1 MKHLKRITALIL
13 ATLLLSVCLPA
24 LAAPTYW
31 GYDDYDT
38 FENPGAD
45 EITSFP
51 TTLTKISDKEYSM
64 VSETEA
70 GKMTIT
76 LWETNWGTFNLWK
89 WNLVD
94 KNGTTHTFLPG
105 GTDLEYVYRTS
116 ITPKGTTY
124 FTGGNHGNEALVSLN
139 FYNGET
145 GAKISLSNGQS
156 VTVNELHIIEQTK
169 LLYFPDANGDSV
181 GDYINKNQS
190 YTANDVFA
198 NVTRKY
204 TVTGPQ
210 VRLNVDLDY
219 VKEVYHGVSYTCM
232 FPIAKKYGLYAD
244 MYDKDGKF
252 VRTVETAEIGK
263 ADYSG
268 PMNSGNKATRAILYG
283 KNDSQ
288 YQFDI
293 HINTY
298 EDSLESQRNSFLT
311 AFWDMNTTQNK
322 LYFSKGDNTNL
333 VKYEAGKQ
341 VHTECVWQFVY
352 DPEGRE
358 PTIKDDENTESPAE
372 NLLSGKDYEI
382 SVTNDNPGSKEYNTS
397 YLADL
402 TDGVAATTFNASDD
416 SWFAF
421 SAYLPNIDTATKVG
435 SVTVKLDGLHKIEKL
450 RAHLFNNVAGMGVK
464 APKAAAVYGIVDGKE
479 VKICD
484 FTNIPSDDVKAYW
497 ITAEGSGVI
506 TDTLIFKF
514 TLDGGFMYLN
524 EIEAYGKEY
533 DPDAP
538 VNLALDKDYTISGCG
553 TTYPPY
559 TANLTDGNAA
569 TTISYD
575 EKWFTFYNNGSD
587 NSVINAPG
595 GIGSIIINLEDIYDI
610 TSVKVNTIDLQ
621 GDSGIRG
628 PKSMKVYLSDDG
640 ESWGNAIAL
649 TIPTSEKG
657 VSYAIEGAINGKA
670 QYVKL
675 EVELN
680 GIFAFFNEI
689 EVYGKEVQST
699 DPDPDPEYTL
709 GDVNADGAINQY
721 DYILVKRHYFGTR
734 ILNDAEMKPADVN
747 SDTKVDQYDYILI
760 CRHYFGT
767 YVIG

>member
-1 MKHLKRITALIL
+1 MKLLKRITAIIL

-31 GYDDYDT
+31 GYDDYET
-38 FENPGAD
+38 FENPDAN

-51 TTLTKISDKEYSM
+51 TKLTKLSDKEYSM
-64 VSETEA
+64 VSEIEA

-116 ITPKGTTY
+116 LTPNGTTY
-124 FTGGNHGNEALVSLN
+124 FTGGNHGNEALVSLE

-145 GAKISLSNGQS
+145 GAKISLANGES
-156 VTVNELHIIEQTK
+156 VTVNQLHIIEKTK
-169 LLYFPDANGDSV
+169 LLYFPDANADSV
-181 GDYINKNQS
+181 GDYINKTQS

-219 VKEVYHGVSYTCM
+219 VKEVYHGISYTCM

-244 MYDKDGKF
+244 MYDKNGNF
-252 VRTVETAEIGK
+252 VRTVETAEVGK

-268 PMNSGNKATRAILYG
+268 PMNSGNKATRAVLYG
-283 KNDSQ
+283 KNNSQ

-293 HINTY
+293 HVNTY

-311 AFWDMNTTQNK
+311 AFWDMNDTQNK
-322 LYFSKGDNTNL
+322 LYFSKGNNPL
-333 VKYEAGKQ
+333 VKYEVGKQ

-352 DPEGRE
+352 DKDGRSPSLE
-358 PTIKDDENTESPAE
+358 DNSDEIPAD
-372 NLLSGKDYEI
+372 NLLSGKDYDI
-382 SVTNDNPGSKEYNTS
+382 SVTNENAGSDEYNTS

-402 TDGVAATTFNASDD
+402 TDGVAAKNFNASDD
-416 SWFAF
+416 SWFCF
-421 SAYLPNIDTATKVG
+421 SAYKPNIENGVG
-435 SVTVKLDGLHKIEKL
+435 SVTIDLGKTYRISSA
-450 RAHLFNNVAGMGVK
+450 RAHLINNISGMGVK
-464 APKAAAVYGIVDGKE
+464 APKSAALYGIVDGKE

-484 FTNIPSDDVKAYW
+484 FTDISTQDGKGYW
-497 ITAEGSGVI
+497 INGDGNGLV
-506 TDTLIFKF
+506 TDKLVFKF
-514 TLDGGFMYLN
+514 TLDGAFMYLN
-524 EIEAYGKEY
+524 EIEAYGIEFDPNAPNNLAFEKEY
-533 DPDAP
+533 
-538 VNLALDKDYTISGCG
+538 VVSGCG
-553 TTYPPY
+553 EPLAPY
-559 TANLTDGNAA
+559 SGKLTDGKAA
-569 TTISYD
+569 TGITYD
-575 EKWFTFYNNGSD
+575 DNWFAFYNNGSD
-587 NSVINAPG
+587 NSIISAPG
-595 GIGSIIINLEDIYDI
+595 GVGSVIINLENLYDI
-610 TSVKVNTIDLQ
+610 TGVSVNALDME
-621 GDSGIRG
+621 GASGILG
-628 PKSMKVYLSDDG
+628 PKGMKAYLSKDG
-640 ESWGNAIAL
+640 KTWSEAVTL
-649 TIPTSEKG
+649 TIPTHEKG
-657 VSYAIEGAINGKA
+657 VAFAVEGAVSGEA
-670 QYVKL
+670 QYVKI

-680 GIFAFFNEI
+680 GVFAFINEI
-689 EVYGKEVQST
+689 EVYGKDIQNPN
-699 DPDPDPEYTL
+699 PDPDEYTL

-734 ILNDAEMKPADVN
+734 ILNDTEMKPADVN
-747 SDTKVDQYDYILI
+747 NDEKVDQYDYILI